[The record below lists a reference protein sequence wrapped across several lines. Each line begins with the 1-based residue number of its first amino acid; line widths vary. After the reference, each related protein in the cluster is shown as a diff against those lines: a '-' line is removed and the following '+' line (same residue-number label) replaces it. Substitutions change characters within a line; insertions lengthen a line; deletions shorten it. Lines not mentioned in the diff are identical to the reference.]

1 MLRNLKENA
10 ACVTTAYVLT
20 FCAENEVILTES
32 HPSSSALPAVE
43 PRSSYFAS
51 KTHYE
56 SLARRILAVI
66 RAGGRFVLIT
76 GDPPADPQFLS
87 QALGNLGGSGYA
99 IIDIRCG
106 PELRGK
112 ELEGA
117 APILGVAGTAPGSS
131 SLFLFIDFDQ
141 LSDRQIEEICETA
154 MDEER
159 HVASAVLL
167 ASLDFVLRLQQP
179 ALRCLKDRVT
189 AHFCVQE
196 VSDDEVFPFLHD
208 QLLAQRDRRSEA
220 RGFRR
225 GIVIG
230 LVACAAVT
238 AAAAGAFVFLY
249 PITDRVCEAPAST
262 EESRS
267 VGEQALM
274 LRPIEGVATS
284 AVSTQVTPKP
294 ETKGMPDPGL
304 PPLSAATTLPPAEA
318 DGSRPIDAPAPAYP
332 TPAARLSEAEIG
344 ALMGRGDAFL
354 RAGDITSARL
364 YYERAVDAGDGN
376 AALQLGASFD
386 PVVVGL
392 AGLRGI
398 TGDPAQALSWYRRA
412 RELGV
417 SEAEGRIKSL
427 EARALGQ
434 ANSLSR

>member
-1 MLRNLKENA
+1 VA
-10 ACVTTAYVLT
+10 TAHVLT

-32 HPSSSALPAVE
+32 HPSSSALRAVE

-66 RAGGRFVLIT
+66 RAGGRFILIT
-76 GDPPADPQFLS
+76 GDPPADPQYLS

-99 IIDIRCG
+99 IIDIHCE

-112 ELEGA
+112 GLDGA
-117 APILGVAGTAPGSS
+117 APILGGSGTAPGCS

-141 LSDRQIEEICETA
+141 LSDGQIEEVCETT
-154 MDEER
+154 MDGER
-159 HVASAVLL
+159 HVATAVLL
-167 ASLDFVLRLQQP
+167 ASLDFVVRLEQP

-189 AHFCVQE
+189 AHFRVQE
-196 VSDDEVFPFLHD
+196 VSDDELFPFLHD

-220 RGFRR
+220 RGVRH
-225 GIVIG
+225 GIMIG
-230 LVACAAVT
+230 LAACAAVT
-238 AAAAGAFVFLY
+238 AAAGGALVFLY

-262 EESRS
+262 EENRS
-267 VGEQALM
+267 VREQALM
-274 LRPIEGVATS
+274 LRPMEGAPTS
-284 AVSTQVTPKP
+284 AVSTQVTPEP

-304 PPLSAATTLPPAEA
+304 PPLSATTTVTLAEA
-318 DGSRPIDAPAPAYP
+318 GCSRPIDAATPAYP
-332 TPAARLSEAEIG
+332 TPAARLSEAEIS

-427 EARALGQ
+427 EARALGE
-434 ANSLSR
+434 ANSLSC